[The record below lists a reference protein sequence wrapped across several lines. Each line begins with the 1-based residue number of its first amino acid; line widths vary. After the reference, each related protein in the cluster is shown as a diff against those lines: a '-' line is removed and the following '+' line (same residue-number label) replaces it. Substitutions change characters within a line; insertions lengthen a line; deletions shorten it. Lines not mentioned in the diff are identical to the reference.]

1 MKVALIVAM
10 DSERGIGKNNDLM
23 WHLPADMKFFKDTTK
38 GHIVVMGRKNYDSIP
53 ERYRPLEGRENV
65 VLTRNT
71 DLKIKDCIVFNS
83 LEKCLEKYK
92 SETERTVFIIGGGE
106 IYKHALEINCVDEMY
121 VTKIDKIYSADTFF
135 PMVDEFQWSISEI
148 AQQQRDEKN
157 EASFTI
163 YHYVKKKD
171 SKESVKNDDES
182 PGEIWI

>member
-53 ERYRPLEGRENV
+53 ERYRPLVDRENAI
-65 VLTRNT
+65 LTRNT
-71 DLKIKDCIVFNS
+71 DLKIDNCKVFNS
-83 LEKCLEKYK
+83 LEACLEKYK
-92 SETERTVFIIGGGE
+92 NETKRTVFIIGGGE
-106 IYKHALEINCVDEMY
+106 IFKLAFEIDCVDEMY
-121 VTKIDKIYSADTFF
+121 VTKIDKLYSADTHF
-135 PMVDEFQWSISEI
+135 PAIDESKWTVSEI

-157 EASFTI
+157 EASFKI
-163 YHYVKKKD
+163 YHYVKNTSGK
-171 SKESVKNDDES
+171 SVQNKDES